1 MVYQETRPTALA
13 PNAPASGA
21 VCRDGAPI
29 STRRALEHSLLIMT
43 ATSVTQLISRTLAA
57 AAEVTGADVAC
68 AIDPDGVRWL
78 HGSPALATRLAD
90 VASAAPKSHH
100 GGITTQYAGCGM
112 PAAISMALG
121 DTLLVVA
128 ATSAGRLVPEAGS
141 LLALIV
147 AHAHAGRERLRE
159 LAHLARRADSD
170 PLTGLRHHRPF
181 EERLGSSK
189 PGRTAVLAVDVDGFK
204 RINDERGHQAGDMA
218 LVTLA
223 DSLRSV
229 LRGDDDLYRIGGDEF
244 AVVVEVNGAAE
255 VVNIARRLLEAARR
269 AGHTISVGAAI
280 QVPGESGRETLHRA
294 DKALY
299 QAKRSGRDTARIA
312 A

>member
-1 MVYQETRPTALA
+1 MVYQQTRPTPQA
-13 PNAPASGA
+13 
-21 VCRDGAPI
+21 CDAPI

-57 AAEVTGADVAC
+57 AVDVTCADVAC

-90 VASAAPKSHH
+90 VASALPNGRH

-128 ATSAGRLVPEAGS
+128 ATSAGRFVPEAGS

-147 AHAHAGRERLRE
+147 AQAHAGRERLRE

-204 RINDERGHQAGDMA
+204 RINDEYGHQAGDLA

-223 DSLRSV
+223 DALRSV

-269 AGHTISVGAAI
+269 AGQTISVGAAI